1 MDWRI
6 QKRKALEDE
15 VEAFI
20 LQSGDF
26 GLEGGSSEDF
36 NRLAMKVFEFQYS
49 ANPEYQAY
57 CKKRRKTPEQVRNWK
72 EIPAVP
78 AEAFKETAVVCG
90 PLEDAVQAFRTSGT
104 TRGSTRRG
112 THYLFTTR
120 LYDVSLLTHFK
131 RALLPDRNKMLMGIL
146 TLLPERVPDSSLL
159 YMLGKVKEVFGAE
172 GSQFFLSERGFLL
185 GEFLKWLEKVK
196 KSGEPAFLL
205 GTTMAFVHARDEMAK
220 KEIRFRLPPGSRV
233 MDTGGHK
240 GKGRGV
246 TRDEVLHLFDEYFG
260 ISPEY
265 VVNEYGMT
273 EMGTQ
278 YYDTYLE
285 REERKGGKRIGGR
298 EKDEG
303 KISHGKFRIPP
314 WARVR
319 ILDPLSLEEL
329 PPGEMGVLQ
338 HLDLTNVGS
347 AISLLTE
354 DVGYMVAN
362 GFILSGRAKGS
373 EARGCSISAD
383 EFLRQRRT
391 STELTQ
397 RQSAEA
403 LGDSRNP
410 AKE

>member
-1 MDWRI
+1 M
-6 QKRKALEDE
+6 
-15 VEAFI
+15 EAFI
-20 LQSGDF
+20 LQSVDW
-26 GLEGGSSEDF
+26 GLEERRLEDF

-57 CKKRRKTPEQVRNWK
+57 CKKRGKTPERVRDWK

-78 AEAFKETAVVCG
+78 VEAFKETAVVCG
-90 PLEDAVQAFRTSGT
+90 PLEDAVQVFRTSGT

-112 THYLFTTR
+112 IHYLFTTR

-146 TLLPERVPDSSLL
+146 TPSPELMPDSSLF
-159 YMLGKVKEVFGAE
+159 YMMGKVKEVFGAE

-196 KSGEPAFLL
+196 KSGEPVFLL
-205 GTTMAFVHARDEMAK
+205 GTTMAFVHVRDEMEK

-246 TRDEVLHLFDEYFG
+246 TRNEVLHLFDEYFG
-260 ISPEY
+260 ISPEF

-278 YYDTYLE
+278 YYDAYLG
-285 REERKGGKRIGGR
+285 REEEKGERRMEGS
-298 EKDEG
+298 EEDEG

-319 ILDPLSLEEL
+319 ILDPLSLKEL
-329 PPGEMGVLQ
+329 PPGETGVLQ

-354 DVGYMVAN
+354 DAGYRVAN
-362 GFILSGRAKGS
+362 GFILSGRPKGS
-373 EARGCSISAD
+373 EARGCSIAAD

-397 RQSAEA
+397 RQ
-403 LGDSRNP
+403 G